1 MAIIKSHTDLPK
13 SKKLAKILPITS
25 IDFAWCIFSN
35 GSTRLLPMDDW
46 EVFEYAKSNMEIIPC
61 FSLAALLNEIPE
73 VINFNDDENDYALKI
88 LKENGLYYLSY
99 DNPLEHGKIE
109 IEPQENFID
118 AGYEMI
124 IKLHELNLL

>member
-1 MAIIKSHTDLPK
+1 MTNIKSYTDF
-13 SKKLAKILPITS
+13 SQSKILS
-25 IDFAWCIFSN
+25 K
-35 GSTRLLPMDDW
+35 LLSYESADMYYSKHDTIYADTLYDSCDIQ
-46 EVFEYAKSNMEIIPC
+46 FFQMREYIPC
-61 FSLAALLNEIPE
+61 WSLAALLNEISE

-109 IEPQENFID
+109 IEPQDNLID